1 MDEATVQSPKRRKL
15 TDFFPKFPRIQ
26 SHRNFLYFFDGT
38 SPQTCLV
45 AQLDRPSVRLGGQRK
60 DSPRTLQFSSPRAE
74 DSQQSNR
81 EEDREN
87 AKRGVYR
94 SYSLRQKL
102 EIVHYARSS
111 YCTEDQGRRHLLAS
125 EFDKELAFVSTDT
138 SNYSA
143 PKTSGSNFAILL
155 PIISARRKNNK
166 RLNKLQL

>member
-1 MDEATVQSPKRRKL
+1 MRIRHFLVSTCQSFERWTKRLFRAPSGENL
-15 TDFFPKFPRIQ
+15 RTSSRSFPRIQ
-26 SHRNFLYFFDGT
+26 SHRNFLDFFGGT

-60 DSPRTLQFSSPRAE
+60 DSPWTLQFSSPCAE

-102 EIVHYARSS
+102 EIVDYARS
-111 YCTEDQGRRHLLAS
+111 T
-125 EFDKELAFVSTDT
+125 V
-138 SNYSA
+138 
-143 PKTSGSNFAILL
+143 
-155 PIISARRKNNK
+155 RKIRDDNI
-166 RLNKLQL
+166 